1 MCVEINAPKQLSD
14 RLIDFE
20 VWKQVDIRS
29 LSSVAFRAVQPHEA
43 STRPAGAPPSAEAP
57 RVAFTEA
64 GVALFLLLRELEA
77 SWPRLARLPVSSGR
91 MALLRSLALRG
102 PRNLSELARE
112 RGVSR
117 QGVQRLADALEA
129 DGLARSTPDPRSA
142 RAKQLALTEAGL
154 QAYRELALQEAREL
168 NGLAEIGR

>member
-1 MCVEINAPKQLSD
+1 VQTQEAPRKS
-14 RLIDFE
+14 
-20 VWKQVDIRS
+20 
-29 LSSVAFRAVQPHEA
+29 
-43 STRPAGAPPSAEAP
+43 APPAVRTEAP

-64 GVALFLLLRELEA
+64 GVALFHLLRQLETA
-77 SWPRLARLPVSSGR
+77 LPRLSPLPVSNGR

-129 DGLARSTPDPRSA
+129 EGLAQGAPDPRSA
-142 RAKQLALTEAGL
+142 RAKRLALTDEGL
-154 QAYRELALQEAREL
+154 AAYRELALREAREL
-168 NGLAEIGR
+168 NALAAGLSPSDLRAATRVLRLLASRGRS

>member
-1 MCVEINAPKQLSD
+1 MAPMQT
-14 RLIDFE
+14 
-20 VWKQVDIRS
+20 
-29 LSSVAFRAVQPHEA
+29 QP
-43 STRPAGAPPSAEAP
+43 TTPGRDAP
-57 RVAFTEA
+57 RVAYTEA
-64 GVALFLLLRELEA
+64 GVALFHLLRQLET
-77 SWPRLARLPVSSGR
+77 SLPLLSQLPVSHGR

-129 DGLARSTPDPRSA
+129 EGLAKSTPDPRSA

>member
-1 MCVEINAPKQLSD
+1 V
-14 RLIDFE
+14 
-20 VWKQVDIRS
+20 QVHESPRRP
-29 LSSVAFRAVQPHEA
+29 AEA
-43 STRPAGAPPSAEAP
+43 S
-57 RVAFTEA
+57 RVAYTEA
-64 GVALFLLLRELEA
+64 GVALFHLLRQLET
-77 SWPRLARLPVSSGR
+77 SLPLLSKRPISRGR

-129 DGLARSTPDPRSA
+129 EGLARSAPDPRSA

-154 QAYRELALQEAREL
+154 GAYRDLALQEAREL
-168 NGLAEIGR
+168 NALAAGLSLADLRAATRVLRLLAGRGRG

>member
-1 MCVEINAPKQLSD
+1 LILVQTEEAPRKSAL
-14 RLIDFE
+14 
-20 VWKQVDIRS
+20 
-29 LSSVAFRAVQPHEA
+29 QPA
-43 STRPAGAPPSAEAP
+43 RTEAP

-64 GVALFLLLRELEA
+64 GVALFHLLRQLETA
-77 SWPRLARLPVSSGR
+77 LPRLSPLPVSNGR

-129 DGLARSTPDPRSA
+129 EGLARGAPDPRSA
-142 RAKQLALTEAGL
+142 RAKRLALTEQGL
-154 QAYRELALQEAREL
+154 AAYRELALQEAREL
-168 NGLAEIGR
+168 NTLAAGLSASDLRAATRVLRLLATRGRS

>member
-1 MCVEINAPKQLSD
+1 MQTQEAPRKSAPATP
-14 RLIDFE
+14 RN
-20 VWKQVDIRS
+20 
-29 LSSVAFRAVQPHEA
+29 EA
-43 STRPAGAPPSAEAP
+43 S

-64 GVALFLLLRELEA
+64 GVALFHLLRQLE
-77 SWPRLARLPVSSGR
+77 SSLPRLSPLPVSQGR

-129 DGLARSTPDPRSA
+129 EGLAQGAPDPRSA
-142 RAKQLALTEAGL
+142 RAKRLALTEQGL
-154 QAYRELALQEAREL
+154 AAYRELALQEAREL
-168 NGLAEIGR
+168 NTLAAGISPADLRSATRVLRLLASRGRG